1 MKKPDAKT
9 VNRLISIAFVALFA
23 LLALTPLVPEAE
35 VGSRMMISA
44 LGIDSSGGVVTLTA
58 ETAGGN
64 GSETV
69 RGEGARVTDALQ
81 DMNER
86 YGRKAEL
93 GHCGAIVMG
102 GGMAAEDMEFAL
114 MSLLS
119 EAAVGAGCA
128 VVSAEGSAEEF
139 VCAAVRLGEESG
151 DGVTSYIGFADSSSS
166 VSVPTALTALADLKS
181 RSGATALPV
190 FAAEK
195 KQGETADKDSQN
207 SGSDDGGQGSGKSG
221 GETELIPPRVA
232 RVGGGTVF
240 DLSEDATVGLMLFS
254 PRALGGLID
263 AVWRYGG
270 EEYLLQGE
278 IGGKD
283 CGISVSADGGVVRV
297 TMKADVTMRFKD
309 RFIVIE
315 RAGGENVLSELT
327 STLNAAFT
335 ETLTRCAL
343 AAAESARI
351 EDFLGL
357 RTEFYR
363 SHPREYKE
371 TNGDLSSAVTE
382 TKIKVEVY

>member
-9 VNRLISIAFVALFA
+9 VNRLISAAFVALFA

-58 ETAGGN
+58 ETAGGS

-102 GGMAAEDMEFAL
+102 GGMAAEDTAFAL

-139 VCAAVRLGEESG
+139 VCAAVKLGEESG

-166 VSVPTALTALADLKS
+166 VPVPTALTALADLKS
-181 RSGATALPV
+181 KSGATALPV

-195 KQGETADKDSQN
+195 KQGETADKNSQN
-207 SGSDDGGQGSGKSG
+207 SGSDDGGQSSGKSG

-232 RVGGGTVF
+232 RVVGGTVF

-263 AVWRYGG
+263 AVWRYDG

-283 CGISVSADGGVVRV
+283 CGIAVSADGGLRV

-327 STLNAAFT
+327 DTLNAAFT

-382 TKIKVEVY
+382 TEIKVEVY